1 MLLVRLGP
9 VSALRCSYC
18 RLRRPETLSPFYCL
32 FPDNH
37 PKTSLFPD
45 VSDRPPT
52 PPGGLDNRKG
62 RPLRAFYPGISPY
75 GLASIFGLRSVLD
88 IPRGEN
94 KVSEDAQWFPVT
106 RWIPKSNE
114 NRMKSNENRVKSN
127 ENRMK
132 TRIATPVGF
141 TDPAPLSGGCLASGF
156 GLRAVLRTLC
166 EKNKVL
172 GDARQFI
179 MIRETSSRPQIE

>member
-45 VSDRPPT
+45 VSGRPPT
-52 PPGGLDNRKG
+52 PPGGLVNRKG

-75 GLASIFGLRSVLD
+75 EKTLLFGSRQPSVFFNTYICICTYIWNADFRRHIHMEPQKMSCIFSKSIF
-88 IPRGEN
+88 
-94 KVSEDAQWFPVT
+94 
-106 RWIPKSNE
+106 
-114 NRMKSNENRVKSN
+114 
-127 ENRMK
+127 
-132 TRIATPVGF
+132 
-141 TDPAPLSGGCLASGF
+141 
-156 GLRAVLRTLC
+156 LC
-166 EKNKVL
+166 EIVRFSIGNVNRRAK
-172 GDARQFI
+172 
-179 MIRETSSRPQIE
+179 